1 MCIKCYRCN
10 KTYAANLDCC
20 PKCGS
25 KVIAITLNRIKK
37 VAAAELV
44 ACNDR
49 LTVV

>member
-1 MCIKCYRCN
+1 MCLKCHRCGSV
-10 KTYAANLDCC
+10 YAANYPRC

-25 KVIAITLNRIKK
+25 KVIAITLSRIKK
-37 VAAAELV
+37 VQGAELV